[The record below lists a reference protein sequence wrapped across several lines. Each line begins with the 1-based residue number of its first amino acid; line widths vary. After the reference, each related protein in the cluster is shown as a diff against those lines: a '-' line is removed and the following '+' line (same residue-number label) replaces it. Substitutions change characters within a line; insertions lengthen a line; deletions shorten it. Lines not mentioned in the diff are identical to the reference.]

1 MTRTEAR
8 KAVKD
13 AAEDVLSIAQRTR
26 SKDKTIRS
34 KNNNKVIVPVHHVKK
49 TRKPKRALPSIDVD
63 ELLRR

>member
-13 AAEDVLSIAQRTR
+13 PAEDVLSIAQRTR
-26 SKDKTIRS
+26 SKDKTTRS
-34 KNNNKVIVPVHHVKK
+34 KTNNKVLVPVHNVKK
-49 TRKPKRALPSIDVD
+49 IRNTKRVMPSIDVD